1 MEGTSST
8 PSAPAVEEGEQAAPQ
23 LKYRGVRRRSWGK
36 WVAEIR
42 DPHKA
47 ARVWLG
53 TFTTAEDA
61 AHAYD
66 RAALLFR
73 GSRAKL
79 NFPEDVRL
87 RPPSS
92 SSASAV
98 AAADPPMPGAAAVSD
113 YLAYSQLLLGAPEGL
128 LDQFGA
134 YDARAS
140 SVMQAGCSSMP
151 LRSFP
156 LADLGRPINIIKCKN
171 FDGSSIIRCPRLGIV
186 TFPHCAVAASRFR
199 RSRSASP
206 GHYLQIRVPEV
217 GFLGG
222 RSQERRCGLGGDGQ
236 RGVVGGGAV
245 RILSAK
251 ASHLRGVPGGGGG
264 AAVLGRAGC
273 ACRSCYQ
280 EPGDGHL
287 LVPPRR
293 PLHAPL
299 LPRQSLG
306 QIFDLFD
313 ELRTQIRVN
322 IMRTAAHLYVT
333 AICDPVTTLC
343 VKRPSVT
350 SVFHNI
356 RNSIIIIAD
365 GNCDIDRDR
374 WMNTVWDR
382 WKGTGWDHCA
392 VGGRNRRDLSPKSK
406 NNPI

>member
-156 LADLGRPINIIKCKN
+156 V
-171 FDGSSIIRCPRLGIV
+171 SSTSSSTRTP
-186 TFPHCAVAASRFR
+186 FYAPSEAAE
-199 RSRSASP
+199 
-206 GHYLQIRVPEV
+206 LQIINW
-217 GFLGG
+217 G
-222 RSQERRCGLGGDGQ
+222 RGE
-236 RGVVGGGAV
+236 
-245 RILSAK
+245 
-251 ASHLRGVPGGGGG
+251 GGGGG
-264 AAVLGRAGC
+264 AEESAESWTC
-273 ACRSCYQ
+273 
-280 EPGDGHL
+280 
-287 LVPPRR
+287 
-293 PLHAPL
+293 
-299 LPRQSLG
+299 
-306 QIFDLFD
+306 
-313 ELRTQIRVN
+313 
-322 IMRTAAHLYVT
+322 
-333 AICDPVTTLC
+333 
-343 VKRPSVT
+343 
-350 SVFHNI
+350 
-356 RNSIIIIAD
+356 
-365 GNCDIDRDR
+365 
-374 WMNTVWDR
+374 
-382 WKGTGWDHCA
+382 
-392 VGGRNRRDLSPKSK
+392 
-406 NNPI
+406 